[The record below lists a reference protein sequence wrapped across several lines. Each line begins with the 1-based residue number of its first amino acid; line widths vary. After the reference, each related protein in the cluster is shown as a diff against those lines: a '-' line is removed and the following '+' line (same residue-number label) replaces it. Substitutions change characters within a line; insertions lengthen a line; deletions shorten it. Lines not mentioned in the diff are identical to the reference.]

1 MELHLK
7 PGRVMAAT
15 LLQGKQQLRA
25 GRLVASCLMYGTIVI
40 KPGKCFG
47 SILMPESS
55 SVIEV
60 PTERRVAVS
69 CQAKAGVQ
77 RTVTS
82 TNILTID
89 TVRLLGVEP
98 LLECGTKR
106 NVANIESAQAESIRY
121 CQAIVSC
128 RAAAIRTIHSP
139 LQIVSA
145 TASRVVSNGC
155 AVSVVTL
162 RETYRWENIIANTAR
177 RLPSVIADYAKSGIQ
192 SVSISLNERTLS
204 DTFQLVTTKP
214 MEIEDRIRG
223 QLLDFPYEMQVEET
237 SQQELLQTVKGMYS
251 LDRLLYTPINIDA
264 SDETASFY
272 AAQIAAALG
281 LSIQCLFDEFT
292 PSQDYSLS
300 GMTYQDLISSLFG
313 WTSRLPQRQINVFL
327 RGKTLY
333 AVQRGR
339 EQSVLDIT
347 AWPHTRLTVDR
358 KLVRSVWDNSTTDTL
373 GDKARNN
380 KTLEPKPFTGTI
392 SAAGCSM
399 EYQDGLLVREDKNGD
414 VTTYAYVDEY
424 LNEKRTHNQ
433 DGSTVLTQY
442 EYAKTANDI
451 YLFAERERTTES
463 PKDDKTHDA
472 YDWTDWDGTGTE
484 RITYHSP
491 IGYGWYTTS
500 VYVDGEFQGSALS
513 QGKPGGKASTFT
525 IDESNRSLG
534 SDYDPA
540 DGDGPEIRGTSL
552 IDTEFPVEGEDF
564 LGELTEAINWL
575 NRKRQE
581 EVTLEV
587 VSKVRNGVSEI
598 QHIVDFTERVRLN
611 GQEYFLVANQVELTP
626 RSLRQKLKLVR
637 WYE

>member
-1 MELHLK
+1 M
-7 PGRVMAAT
+7 
-15 LLQGKQQLRA
+15 
-25 GRLVASCLMYGTIVI
+25 
-40 KPGKCFG
+40 
-47 SILMPESS
+47 
-55 SVIEV
+55 
-60 PTERRVAVS
+60 
-69 CQAKAGVQ
+69 
-77 RTVTS
+77 
-82 TNILTID
+82 
-89 TVRLLGVEP
+89 
-98 LLECGTKR
+98 
-106 NVANIESAQAESIRY
+106 
-121 CQAIVSC
+121 
-128 RAAAIRTIHSP
+128 
-139 LQIVSA
+139 
-145 TASRVVSNGC
+145 NGC

>member
-25 GRLVASCLMYGTIVI
+25 GWLVASCLMYGTIVI

-223 QLLDFPYEMQVEET
+223 RLLDFPYEMQVEET
-237 SQQELLQTVKGMYS
+237 SQQ
-251 LDRLLYTPINIDA
+251 
-264 SDETASFY
+264 
-272 AAQIAAALG
+272 
-281 LSIQCLFDEFT
+281 
-292 PSQDYSLS
+292 
-300 GMTYQDLISSLFG
+300 
-313 WTSRLPQRQINVFL
+313 
-327 RGKTLY
+327 
-333 AVQRGR
+333 
-339 EQSVLDIT
+339 
-347 AWPHTRLTVDR
+347 
-358 KLVRSVWDNSTTDTL
+358 
-373 GDKARNN
+373 
-380 KTLEPKPFTGTI
+380 
-392 SAAGCSM
+392 
-399 EYQDGLLVREDKNGD
+399 
-414 VTTYAYVDEY
+414 
-424 LNEKRTHNQ
+424 
-433 DGSTVLTQY
+433 
-442 EYAKTANDI
+442 
-451 YLFAERERTTES
+451 
-463 PKDDKTHDA
+463 
-472 YDWTDWDGTGTE
+472 
-484 RITYHSP
+484 
-491 IGYGWYTTS
+491 
-500 VYVDGEFQGSALS
+500 
-513 QGKPGGKASTFT
+513 
-525 IDESNRSLG
+525 
-534 SDYDPA
+534 
-540 DGDGPEIRGTSL
+540 
-552 IDTEFPVEGEDF
+552 
-564 LGELTEAINWL
+564 
-575 NRKRQE
+575 
-581 EVTLEV
+581 
-587 VSKVRNGVSEI
+587 
-598 QHIVDFTERVRLN
+598 
-611 GQEYFLVANQVELTP
+611 
-626 RSLRQKLKLVR
+626 
-637 WYE
+637 

>member
-1 MELHLK
+1 M
-7 PGRVMAAT
+7 
-15 LLQGKQQLRA
+15 
-25 GRLVASCLMYGTIVI
+25 
-40 KPGKCFG
+40 
-47 SILMPESS
+47 
-55 SVIEV
+55 
-60 PTERRVAVS
+60 
-69 CQAKAGVQ
+69 
-77 RTVTS
+77 
-82 TNILTID
+82 
-89 TVRLLGVEP
+89 
-98 LLECGTKR
+98 
-106 NVANIESAQAESIRY
+106 
-121 CQAIVSC
+121 
-128 RAAAIRTIHSP
+128 
-139 LQIVSA
+139 
-145 TASRVVSNGC
+145 
-155 AVSVVTL
+155 
-162 RETYRWENIIANTAR
+162 
-177 RLPSVIADYAKSGIQ
+177 
-192 SVSISLNERTLS
+192 
-204 DTFQLVTTKP
+204 
-214 MEIEDRIRG
+214 
-223 QLLDFPYEMQVEET
+223 LDFSYELQVEET
-237 SQQELLQTVKGMYS
+237 SQQKLLQTVKGMYS

-264 SDETASFY
+264 SCEKASFY

-281 LSIQCLFDEFT
+281 LSTQCLFDDFT

-327 RGKTLY
+327 RGKMLY

-442 EYAKTANDI
+442 EYAKTANDV

-463 PKDDKTHDA
+463 PNDGKTHDA
-472 YDWTDWDGTGTE
+472 YDWMDWDGTGTE

-500 VYVDGEFQGSALS
+500 VYVDGEFQGSSLS

-534 SDYDPA
+534 SDYDP
-540 DGDGPEIRGTSL
+540 DDEDSPEIKGNSL